1 MKQIFIKRNEAIR
14 LLIKKRATNAGA
26 KPPRVQPAGSD
37 IATAAALERLL
48 LDVRAGRINEFHLD
62 GGDDGPDHIVITN

>member
-14 LLIKKRATNAGA
+14 LLIKKRATSAGA
-26 KPPRVQPAGSD
+26 KPPRVQTTGSD
-37 IATAAALERLL
+37 IAPAAALERLL

-62 GGDDGPDHIVITN
+62 GDDGPHHIVITN

>member
-14 LLIKKRATNAGA
+14 LLIKNRATNTGA
-26 KPPRVQPAGSD
+26 KSPRVPPAGSD

-62 GGDDGPDHIVITN
+62 GDDGPHHIVITN